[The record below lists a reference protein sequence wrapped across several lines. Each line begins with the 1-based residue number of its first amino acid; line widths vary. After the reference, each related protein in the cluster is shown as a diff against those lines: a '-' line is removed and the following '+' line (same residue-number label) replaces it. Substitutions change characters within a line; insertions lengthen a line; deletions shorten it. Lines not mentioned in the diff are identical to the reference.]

1 MEEARKRLSQIKSQ
15 DSELLGEDG
24 RDDNLSGG
32 MSPLLRL
39 AEIEEDQENEEHA
52 YYAEK
57 LIRKGSDA
65 NTIELVS
72 PYTKGVLRIRN
83 PKIAIASDPLRF
95 QELMHIEQQI
105 VNMQTMPDF
114 GYEGDNFIIERP

>member
-1 MEEARKRLSQIKSQ
+1 M
-15 DSELLGEDG
+15 
-24 RDDNLSGG
+24 
-32 MSPLLRL
+32 
-39 AEIEEDQENEEHA
+39 
-52 YYAEK
+52 
-57 LIRKGSDA
+57 
-65 NTIELVS
+65 
-72 PYTKGVLRIRN
+72 LRIRN